1 MTGFNYDNNHNNR
14 KRKKQVGTTGTIQT
28 QKLGGDS
35 ATQHYSQAQ
44 AKSFNALKDTL
55 NPKAPQMQWQNV
67 DSLGSVN
74 EIIKNLVA
82 MKNARLQQDYD
93 RQRGQNAL
101 QFISR
106 LSADINNQKRLAQQ
120 QEQNE
125 MANRFKEAGIALD
138 AIQIDNQANINEQ
151 KKEQES
157 ANRQQRRMASMSD
170 FDNIINSI
178 NPDFE
183 KLSEEQKQELRRRYL
198 NTGSSDFDVRVAKK
212 GIFFD
217 DYEAVYPEQ
226 NYNEQ
231 NATKPLVVPAR
242 PAMAQ
247 EPQAPEQI
255 PEVNIDGDL
264 SDEVLD
270 KIAKKYTELGIKKVK
285 INGNIYRID

>member
-35 ATQHYSQAQ
+35 ATQHYSQSQ

-106 LSADINNQKRLAQQ
+106 LSADINNQKRLAEQQ
-120 QEQNE
+120 KQNE
-125 MANRFKEAGIALD
+125 ITNRFKEAEMELD
-138 AIQIDNQANINEQ
+138 AIRIDNQAETSKRQQSQSGLLN
-151 KKEQES
+151 
-157 ANRQQRRMASMSD
+157 QQRRMGQMENFDSIMS
-170 FDNIINSI
+170 SI

-183 KLSEEQKQELRRRYL
+183 KLSDEQKQEIRQRYL
-198 NTGSSDFDVRVAKK
+198 NTGLSDFQAKK
-212 GIFFD
+212 LTNNYIFD
-217 DYEAVYPEQ
+217 DD
-226 NYNEQ
+226 YNVTYGDSNQ
-231 NATKPLVVPAR
+231 ATAESPLVVPAR